1 MHNIL
6 SETSSIDD
14 YLNIRMDDTLGQYTI
29 GSPVTISIAK
39 TPDSVGS
46 PPQRRWPKTVK
57 SNYSLSAGY
66 LMDEKGNDILCGL
79 L

>member
-1 MHNIL
+1 MHINFI

-14 YLNIRMDDTLGQYTI
+14 YLNIKLDDTLGQYTI
-29 GSPVTISIAK
+29 GSPITISMAK

-46 PPQRRWPKTVK
+46 PPQRKWPKTVK

-66 LMDEKGNDILCGL
+66 LLDEKGNGVV
-79 L
+79 